1 MVKGMH
7 LKSLHTIWLTLFT
20 TLVLLVSSVANSEP
34 LMNIQMM
41 STGIAHHP
49 SMMSDSEHCG
59 MPSMMDVS
67 MTDVSISEASVA
79 KNSDVRETSI
89 SCGRCSGTVHSCCTA
104 ACTIVFVTLPNPI
117 NSLMPVVYR
126 ATITPE
132 VAFPV
137 VHVSSDLY
145 RPPIV

>member
-1 MVKGMH
+1 MH

-41 STGIAHHP
+41 STDMAHHP

-59 MPSMMDVS
+59 MPGMMDVS
-67 MTDVSISEASVA
+67 MTDASMSEDGDA
-79 KNSDVRETSI
+79 RETSMT
-89 SCGRCSGTVHSCCTA
+89 SMNCGGGSGMVHTCCTA
-104 ACTIVFVTLPNPI
+104 ACTIVFVPLPNPV
-117 NSLMPVVYR
+117 NSPMPVVYR

-132 VAFPV
+132 VASPV
-137 VHVSSDLY
+137 VHVSRDLY
-145 RPPIV
+145 RPPIA

>member
-1 MVKGMH
+1 MQ

-41 STGIAHHP
+41 STGMAHHP

-59 MPSMMDVS
+59 MPRMMDVS
-67 MTDVSISEASVA
+67 MTDASMSEDGDA
-79 KNSDVRETSI
+79 RETSMN
-89 SCGRCSGTVHSCCTA
+89 CGGGSGMVHTCCTA
-104 ACTIVFVTLPNPI
+104 ACTIVFVPLPNPI
-117 NSLMPVVYR
+117 NSPMPVVYR

-132 VAFPV
+132 VASPV
-137 VHVSSDLY
+137 VHVSRDLY
-145 RPPIV
+145 RPPIA

>member
-1 MVKGMH
+1 MH

-41 STGIAHHP
+41 STGMAHHP

-59 MPSMMDVS
+59 MPGMMDVS
-67 MTDVSISEASVA
+67 MTDASMSEDGDA
-79 KNSDVRETSI
+79 RETSMN
-89 SCGRCSGTVHSCCTA
+89 CGGGSGMVHTCCTA
-104 ACTIVFVTLPNPI
+104 ACTIVFVTLPNPV
-117 NSLMPVVYR
+117 NSPMPVVYR

-132 VAFPV
+132 VASPV
-137 VHVSSDLY
+137 VHVSHDLY
-145 RPPIV
+145 RPPIA

>member
-1 MVKGMH
+1 MQ

-41 STGIAHHP
+41 STGMAHHP

-59 MPSMMDVS
+59 MPGMMDVS
-67 MTDVSISEASVA
+67 MTDASMSEDGDA
-79 KNSDVRETSI
+79 RETSMN
-89 SCGRCSGTVHSCCTA
+89 CGGGSGMVHTCCTA
-104 ACTIVFVTLPNPI
+104 ACTIVFVPLPNPN
-117 NSLMPVVYR
+117 NSPMPVVYR

-132 VAFPV
+132 VASPV
-137 VHVSSDLY
+137 VHVSRDLY
-145 RPPIV
+145 RPPIA

>member
-1 MVKGMH
+1 MH

-41 STGIAHHP
+41 STGMAHHP

-59 MPSMMDVS
+59 MPGMMDVY
-67 MTDVSISEASVA
+67 MTDASMSEDGDA
-79 KNSDVRETSI
+79 RETSMN
-89 SCGRCSGTVHSCCTA
+89 CGGGSGMVHTCCTA
-104 ACTIVFVTLPNPI
+104 ACTIVFVPLPNPN
-117 NSLMPVVYR
+117 NSPMPVVYR

-132 VAFPV
+132 VASPV
-137 VHVSSDLY
+137 VHVSRDLY
-145 RPPIV
+145 RPPIA

>member
-1 MVKGMH
+1 MH

-41 STGIAHHP
+41 STGMAHHA

-59 MPSMMDVS
+59 MPGMMDVS
-67 MTDVSISEASVA
+67 MTDASMSEDG
-79 KNSDVRETSI
+79 DVRETSMN
-89 SCGRCSGTVHSCCTA
+89 CGGGSGMVHTCCTA
-104 ACTIVFVTLPNPI
+104 ACTIVFVPLPNPV
-117 NSLMPVVYR
+117 SSPMPVVYR

-132 VAFPV
+132 VASPV
-137 VHVSSDLY
+137 VHVSRDLY
-145 RPPIV
+145 RPPIA

>member
-1 MVKGMH
+1 MH

-41 STGIAHHP
+41 STGMAHHP

-59 MPSMMDVS
+59 MPGMMGVS
-67 MTDVSISEASVA
+67 MTDGSMSEDGDA
-79 KNSDVRETSI
+79 RETSMN
-89 SCGRCSGTVHSCCTA
+89 CGGGSGMVYTCCTA
-104 ACTIVFVTLPNPI
+104 ACTIVFVPLPNPV
-117 NSLMPVVYR
+117 NSPMPVVYR

-132 VAFPV
+132 VASPV
-137 VHVSSDLY
+137 VHVSRDLY
-145 RPPIV
+145 RPPIA

>member
-1 MVKGMH
+1 MH

-41 STGIAHHP
+41 STGMAHHA

-59 MPSMMDVS
+59 MPGMMDVS
-67 MTDVSISEASVA
+67 MTDASMSEDGDA
-79 KNSDVRETSI
+79 RETSMN
-89 SCGRCSGTVHSCCTA
+89 CGGGSGMVHTCCTA
-104 ACTIVFVTLPNPI
+104 ACTIVFVPLPNPI
-117 NSLMPVVYR
+117 NSPMPVVYR

-132 VAFPV
+132 VCLLYT
-137 VHVSSDLY
+137 SDAADD
-145 RPPIV
+145 P

>member
-1 MVKGMH
+1 MH

-41 STGIAHHP
+41 STGMAHHP

-59 MPSMMDVS
+59 MPGMMDVS
-67 MTDVSISEASVA
+67 MTDGSMSEDGDA
-79 KNSDVRETSI
+79 RETSMN
-89 SCGRCSGTVHSCCTA
+89 CGGGSGMVHTCCTA
-104 ACTIVFVTLPNPI
+104 ACTIVFVPLPNPT
-117 NSLMPVVYR
+117 NSPMPVIYR

-132 VAFPV
+132 VASPV
-137 VHVSSDLY
+137 VHVSRDLY
-145 RPPIV
+145 RPPIA